1 MATFKYIH
9 EVLLETC
16 KLENREDR
24 INYLKENAYKQVK
37 TLLQL
42 CYNDKIQLDLPKGKP
57 PFTPCTE
64 GREPHHIS
72 KAFKPIS
79 MCVKGNSA
87 NRLKKEKIFISI
99 LETIHEEDAKL
110 LCAAKDGTIA
120 HHDNKNYSKITK
132 SLVEA
137 CFPELLK

>member
-16 KLENREDR
+16 KLENRDDR

-42 CYNDKIQLDLPKGKP
+42 CYNDNIQLDLPKGKP
-57 PFTPCTE
+57 PFEPCSE

-72 KAFKPIS
+72 KALKPIAI
-79 MCVKGNSA
+79 CVKGNSVA
-87 NRLKKEKIFISI
+87 RLKKEKVFISI

-110 LCAAKDGTIA
+110 LCAAKDGTLT